1 MPTHC
6 HHHQSMVSSD
16 ARLVLVRHALS
27 TYSLSTSQAVATSAD
42 NRSDSANNTP
52 PPFIHLDGTEK
63 RGTFA
68 ELLSTSTIHLHVQPN
83 AGTLH
88 LSSVTT
94 SLASMIR
101 LDTITYDTYTHDI
114 GYTNWDCMIPVISC
128 GTTALGGGLAAGMR
142 RFANADQPNHSALS
156 NAPLEE
162 IDVSGDRH

>member
-68 ELLSTSTIHLHVQPN
+68 ELLSTSTIHLHVQPK
-83 AGTLH
+83 AGTHH

-101 LDTITYDTYTHDI
+101 FDTITYDTYIHDT
-114 GYTNWDCMIPVISC
+114 GYTNLGLHDTGHIVWHDSTWRRSRRRIEKVRERRSAEPL
-128 GTTALGGGLAAGMR
+128 GTLQRTARGNR
-142 RFANADQPNHSALS
+142 RA
-156 NAPLEE
+156 
-162 IDVSGDRH
+162 RR